1 MAKKTPLKFEKA
13 LEELEKIVERME
25 AGEISLEESLK
36 QFERGIQ
43 LTRTCQQALKE
54 AELKVAQLVEKNGEA
69 KLEPLQRDED
79 QE

>member
-1 MAKKTPLKFEKA
+1 MARKAPLKFEKA

-25 AGEISLEESLK
+25 AGDISLEESLK
-36 QFERGIQ
+36 QFERGIH

-54 AELKVAQLVEKNGEA
+54 AEQKVRQLVEKNGEPT
-69 KLEPLQRDED
+69 LEPFQQDEE